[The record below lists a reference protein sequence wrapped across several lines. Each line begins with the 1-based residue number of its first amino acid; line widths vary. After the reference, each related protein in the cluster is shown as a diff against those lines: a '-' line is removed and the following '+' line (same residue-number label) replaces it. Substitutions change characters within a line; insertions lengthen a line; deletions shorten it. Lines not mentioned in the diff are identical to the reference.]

1 MLNIN
6 HILVVLDKGSN
17 ELHALKKGIWM
28 ARSVNAELT
37 LLTNTWDS
45 YSADNTTLD
54 EDTRYNL
61 KEGLISQTR
70 KWLNSFIHDVEDIKV
85 NVDVRWQKHLYEAVL
100 EATRET
106 NYDLVLK
113 RPNKHSLM
121 DRIFTPVDWNLLRH
135 CPAPIMLIKSSEPWK
150 HSRILASIDATSA
163 DEGHQLINDNILSF
177 AEQLSDH
184 FETDMHLVNAYP
196 LVNVAFAMV
205 PEVTAPDDLH
215 QYVQEQHEEA
225 CGAWADKYNISRDKI
240 HVSEGAPEIVV
251 SDLAKSLAVDV
262 VMIGSVGR
270 TGLSGV
276 LIGNTAELLLD
287 KVECDILVIKQTDGV
302 NPDA

>member
-6 HILVVLDKGSN
+6 RILVVLDKGSN
-17 ELHALKKGIWM
+17 ELHALKKGLWL

-37 LLTNTWDS
+37 LLTSTWDS
-45 YSADNTTLD
+45 YSAENTTLD
-54 EDTRYNL
+54 ADTRDQL
-61 KEGLISQTR
+61 KEGLISQAA
-70 KWLNSFIHDVEDIKV
+70 KWLNSFVLDANDIKV
-85 NVDVRWQKHLYEAVL
+85 KIDVRWQKHLYEAVI
-100 EATRET
+100 EATQET
-106 NYDLVLK
+106 HYDLVLK
-113 RPNKHSLM
+113 RPDKHSLM

-135 CPAPIMLIKSSEPWK
+135 CAAPIMLIKSSDPWQ
-150 HSRILASIDATSA
+150 HNRILASIDATSTN
-163 DEGHQLINDNILSF
+163 EGHQLINDNILSF

-184 FETDMHLVNAYP
+184 FDTDLHIVNAYP

-215 QYVQEQHEEA
+215 RYVQEQHEEA
-225 CGAWADKYNISRDKI
+225 CGRWADKYNISRDNI

-251 SDLAKSLAVDV
+251 SELAKSLAIDV

-270 TGLSGV
+270 TGISGV

-287 KVECDILVIKQTDGV
+287 KLECDILVIKQTDGV
-302 NPDA
+302 SPDM

>member
-6 HILVVLDKGSN
+6 RILVVLDKGSN
-17 ELHALKKGIWM
+17 ELHALKKGIWL

-45 YSADNTTLD
+45 YSSDNTALSD
-54 EDTRYNL
+54 DTRQRL
-61 KEGLISQTR
+61 KDGLIGQAA
-70 KWLNSFIHDVEDIKV
+70 KWLNSFVLDVEDIKV
-85 NVDVRWQKHLYEAVL
+85 NIDVRWQKHLYEAVI
-100 EATRET
+100 EAAQET
-106 NYDLVLK
+106 NFDLVLK

-150 HSRILASIDATSA
+150 HNRLLASIDATSA
-163 DEGHQLINDNILSF
+163 NEGHQRINDNILSF

-184 FETDMHLVNAYP
+184 FDTDLHLVNAYP

-225 CGAWADKYNISRDKI
+225 CGRWADKYNIPRENI

-251 SDLAKSLAVDV
+251 SDFAKSLETDV
-262 VMIGSVGR
+262 VMIGSAGR

-287 KVECDILVIKQTDGV
+287 KLECDILVIKQTDGV
-302 NPDA
+302 APDA

>member
-17 ELHALKKGIWM
+17 ELEALQKGVWL
-28 ARSVNAELT
+28 ARSVDAELT

-54 EDTRYNL
+54 DDTRYQL
-61 KEGLISQTR
+61 KEGLISQAE
-70 KWLNSFIHDVEDIKV
+70 KWLKSFIHDVDDIKV
-85 NVDVRWQKHLYEAVL
+85 NVDVRWQKHLYEAVI

-135 CPAPIMLIKSSEPWK
+135 CPAPFMLIKSSDPWK
-150 HSRILASIDATSA
+150 HNRLLASIDATSA
-163 DEGHQLINDNILSF
+163 DDGHQLINDNILSF

-184 FETDMHLVNAYP
+184 FDTDLHLVNAYP

-225 CGAWADKYNISRDKI
+225 CGKWADKYNISRDKV

-251 SDLAKSLAVDV
+251 SDLSKNLETDV
-262 VMIGSVGR
+262 VIIGSVGR

-302 NPDA
+302 SPDA

>member
-6 HILVVLDKGSN
+6 RILVVLDKGSN
-17 ELHALKKGIWM
+17 ELHALKKGLWL

-45 YSADNTTLD
+45 YSAESTTLND
-54 EDTRYNL
+54 GTRNQL
-61 KEGLISQTR
+61 KEGLISQTS
-70 KWLNSFIHDVEDIKV
+70 KWLNSLVHEVDDIKV
-85 NVDVRWQKHLYEAVL
+85 KIDVRWQKHLYEAVL
-100 EATRET
+100 IAAQET
-106 NYDLVLK
+106 NFDLVLK

-150 HSRILASIDATSA
+150 HNRLLASIDATSA
-163 DEGHQLINDNILSF
+163 DEGHKLINDNILSF
-177 AEQLSDH
+177 AEQFSDH
-184 FETDMHLVNAYP
+184 FDTDLHIVNAYP

-225 CGAWADKYNISRDKI
+225 CGRWADKYNISRNNI
-240 HVSEGAPEIVV
+240 HVTEGAPEIVV
-251 SDLAKSLAVDV
+251 SELAKTLETDV

-287 KVECDILVIKQTDGV
+287 KLDCDILVIKKTDGV

>member
-6 HILVVLDKGSN
+6 RILVVLDKGSS
-17 ELHALKKGIWM
+17 ELQALKKGIWL

-37 LLTNTWDS
+37 LMTNTWDS
-45 YSADNTTLD
+45 FSAENTSLD
-54 EDTRYNL
+54 LDTRNQL
-61 KEGLISQTR
+61 REGLISQAEQ
-70 KWLNSFIHDVEDIKV
+70 WLNSFIHDEKDIKI
-85 NVDVRWQKHLYEAVL
+85 NVDVRWQKHLYEAVIS
-100 EATRET
+100 ATEES

-113 RPNKHSLM
+113 RPNKHSLL

-150 HSRILASIDATSA
+150 HNRILASIDATST
-163 DEGHQLINDNILSF
+163 DEGHQLINDNILSY
-177 AEQLSDH
+177 AEQLTDH
-184 FETDMHLVNAYP
+184 FDTDLHLVNAYP

-215 QYVQEQHEEA
+215 KYVQDQHEEA
-225 CGAWADKYNISRDKI
+225 CGKWADKYNISREKV
-240 HVSEGAPEIVV
+240 HVKEGAPEIVV
-251 SDLAKSLAVDV
+251 SELAQSLETDV
-262 VMIGSVGR
+262 VMIGSAGR

-287 KVECDILVIKQTDGV
+287 KLECDILVIKVTDGV
-302 NPDA
+302 NPEI

>member
-6 HILVVLDKGSN
+6 RILVVLDKGSN
-17 ELHALKKGIWM
+17 ELHALKKGIWL

-37 LLTNTWDS
+37 LLTNTFDS
-45 YSADNTTLD
+45 FSAENTSLD
-54 EDTRYNL
+54 ADTRDQLRYGLVGQAEQWL
-61 KEGLISQTR
+61 K
-70 KWLNSFIHDVEDIKV
+70 SFVLDVEDIKV
-85 NVDVRWQKHLYEAVL
+85 NIDVRWQKHLYEAVL
-100 EATRET
+100 TATQEI

-150 HSRILASIDATSA
+150 HNRILASIDATSA

-177 AEQLSDH
+177 SEQLSDH
-184 FETDMHLVNAYP
+184 FDTDLHIVNAYP

-225 CGAWADKYNISRDKI
+225 CGKWADKYNIPRKNI

-251 SDLAKSLAVDV
+251 SDLAKSLETDV
-262 VMIGSVGR
+262 VIIGSVGR

-287 KVECDILVIKQTDGV
+287 KLECDILVIKQTDGV
-302 NPDA
+302 FPDA

>member
-6 HILVVLDKGSN
+6 RILVVLDKGSN
-17 ELHALKKGIWM
+17 ELHALKKGIWL

-37 LLTNTWDS
+37 LLTNTWDTF
-45 YSADNTTLD
+45 SAENTSLD
-54 EDTRYNL
+54 KDTRDQL
-61 KEGLISQTR
+61 KYGLIGQAEQ
-70 KWLNSFIHDVEDIKV
+70 WLKSFIYDVDDIKV
-85 NVDVRWQKHLYEAVL
+85 NVDVRWQKHLYEAAL
-100 EATRET
+100 IATRET
-106 NYDLVLK
+106 NFDLVLK

-150 HSRILASIDATSA
+150 HNRLLASIDATSA

-177 AEQLSDH
+177 SEQLTDH
-184 FETDMHLVNAYP
+184 FDTDLHIVNAYP

-225 CGAWADKYNISRDKI
+225 CGKWADKYNIPRTNI
-240 HVSEGAPEIVV
+240 HVKEGAPEIVV
-251 SDLAKSLAVDV
+251 SDLAKSLETDV
-262 VMIGSVGR
+262 VIIGSVGR

-287 KVECDILVIKQTDGV
+287 KLECDILVIKQTDGV